1 MALRLESFGSY
12 VARYKITNLL
22 FINFWNQ
29 NRNLHSSMYKTI
41 GIIEKPFG
49 EGENDT
55 VGERVSFC
63 VENMIES
70 CIKCMKVME
79 NQGKD

>member
-1 MALRLESFGSY
+1 
-12 VARYKITNLL
+12 
-22 FINFWNQ
+22 
-29 NRNLHSSMYKTI
+29 MYKTI

-79 NQGKD
+79 NQGKDWK